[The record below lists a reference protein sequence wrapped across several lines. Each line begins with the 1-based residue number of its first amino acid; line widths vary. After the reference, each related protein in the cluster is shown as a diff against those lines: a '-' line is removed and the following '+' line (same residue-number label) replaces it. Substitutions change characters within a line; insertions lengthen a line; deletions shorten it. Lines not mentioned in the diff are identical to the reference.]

1 VSSPKVLGIAHWEGV
16 TTMNES
22 ASVRPEEDEI
32 LAVLEHD
39 LFGTPGE
46 LRDTLTDIIYVT
58 NYGCGEKK

>member
-1 VSSPKVLGIAHWEGV
+1 MEEI
-16 TTMNES
+16 T
-22 ASVRPEEDEI
+22 SVRAREDDEI

-58 NYGCGEKK
+58 NYGCQQQK

>member
-1 VSSPKVLGIAHWEGV
+1 
-16 TTMNES
+16 MNES